1 MKKRLY
7 LIASALVAVAVGA
20 YASIS
25 LGRFTASVVL
35 LSLCA
40 VALTWVAWLLVR
52 LANALVKEPE
62 GGELLLATGR
72 RRKQLEREKQMLLK
86 ALKELEFDHQMGK
99 VSEAD
104 FNEIGDQYRKRAMR
118 AMRQLDLIEADT
130 DYRKL
135 VERDLAVR
143 KKQEKPAAPAKPT
156 CAGCG
161 TTNDSD
167 AEFCKKC
174 GKRMA
179 PEAESAS

>member
-1 MKKRLY
+1 VKKRAY
-7 LIASALVAVAVGA
+7 LIASAVVALAVGV
-20 YASIS
+20 YAAIA

-40 VALTWVAWLLVR
+40 VCFSWVAWLLAK
-52 LANALVKEPE
+52 LARALVKEPE
-62 GGELLLATGR
+62 GVELKVATGR
-72 RRKQLEREKQMLLK
+72 RRKQLEREKQMVIK

-104 FNEIGDQYRKRAMR
+104 FREIGDQYRKRAMR

-135 VERDLAVR
+135 VERDLATHT
-143 KKQEKPAAPAKPT
+143 KKEPPQEAPKPAKPT
-156 CAGCG
+156 CAACG
-161 TTNDSD
+161 THNDGD

-174 GKRMA
+174 GKPLKA
-179 PEAESAS
+179 AAV